1 MLHCAHTLSTCDTSS
16 SLWYVCELILRRVCP
31 SLTQRLFSS
40 QYHARPTTHPRY
52 ATSTSAAIC
61 DVLVLQHSCLWP
73 ASPLFRWTGPLLFA
87 ANGAY
92 PGFR

>member
-1 MLHCAHTLSTCDTSS
+1 MLHWAHTLSTCDTSS
-16 SLWYVCELILRRVCP
+16 SLWYVCELILWRVP
-31 SLTQRLFSS
+31 PTDLETIHQPVP
-40 QYHARPTTHPRY
+40 RPTTHPRY